1 MAHEDD
7 DFTPWTSAGADRLR
21 AEARSAAAALIEHAE
36 TVAALGE
43 HDFVELVAAGGRL
56 MPFLLALS
64 DAQFAYTGNGG
75 PLGPLRAWNRN
86 EDEDEGGE
94 PWHGTA
100 LSVLQRTDYR
110 VIDESAVIQA
120 GRAAYREA
128 WPDDTADD
136 AVADVTGIGRALYQ
150 IAHASG
156 SWSSIDDVAGIEIA
170 GRAILAVS
178 TDELLG
184 SNVDDWP
191 EDLFDHDVTRVMYRQ
206 DDVYLP

>member
-1 MAHEDD
+1 
-7 DFTPWTSAGADRLR
+7 
-21 AEARSAAAALIEHAE
+21 
-36 TVAALGE
+36 
-43 HDFVELVAAGGRL
+43 

-64 DAQFAYTGNGG
+64 DAQFAYTGNAG
-75 PLGPLRAWNRN
+75 PLSPLHAWNRN
-86 EDEDEGGE
+86 EDKDEGSE
-94 PWHGTA
+94 PWYGSG

-136 AVADVTGIGRALYQ
+136 AVADVTSIGQALYQ
-150 IAHASG
+150 ITHASG
-156 SWSSIDDVAGIEIA
+156 SWSAIDNVAGIEIA

-178 TDELLG
+178 TDETLG

-191 EDLFDHDVTRVMYRQ
+191 EDLFDHDVNRVMYRQ
-206 DDVYLP
+206 GDVYLS